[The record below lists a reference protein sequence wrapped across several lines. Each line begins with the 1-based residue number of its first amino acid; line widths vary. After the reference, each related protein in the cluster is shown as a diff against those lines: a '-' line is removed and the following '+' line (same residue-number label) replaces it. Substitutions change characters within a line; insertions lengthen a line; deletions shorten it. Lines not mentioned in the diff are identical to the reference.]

1 MNVSDKITEI
11 PIGVSCRTCDRLDY
25 SQKAFAPLHKKF
37 NVDINLRGASVYV
50 GDKSK

>member
-25 SQKAFAPLHKKF
+25 SQRPFALLHKKF
-37 NVDINLRGASVYV
+37 KVDINLRRASVYV
-50 GDKSK
+50 RDKSK